1 MREMLVSPDGNAVAI
16 RTDQTDPE
24 GWNAWGVIN
33 ALNGGHW
40 SKTAELIG
48 WTVLD
53 ATEEVI
59 AAPQPDNPEYP
70 TV

>member
-33 ALNGGHW
+33 ALNGALR
-40 SKTAELIG
+40 S
-48 WTVLD
+48 
-53 ATEEVI
+53 
-59 AAPQPDNPEYP
+59 
-70 TV
+70 